1 MRPLVGCMRG
11 SRELGFPSSEV
22 TLTRSQHHDSE
33 AGHDWT
39 QLAQPPFLTLPMA
52 TILQCMTPFPTTLPG
67 NGLPGDFDTG
77 EGNPGSLDSSSGAA
91 AISVTG
97 VVVAAAVAA
106 GAAAVG
112 LP

>member
-1 MRPLVGCMRG
+1 MCLRHRWEPSVLLCGVSSSAYVAVCGCP
-11 SRELGFPSSEV
+11 SRSDNVCSL
-22 TLTRSQHHDSE
+22 
-33 AGHDWT
+33 
-39 QLAQPPFLTLPMA
+39 MA
-52 TILQCMTPFPTTLPG
+52 TPSPVFPCTPMVPLLQCMTPFPTTLPST
-67 NGLPGDFDTG
+67 GLPGDFNTG
-77 EGNPGSLDSSSGAA
+77 EGNPGSLDHASGAA